1 MKAERKGWGS
11 GAALRRGVW
20 MSVLLPS
27 LPDRRL
33 ALVRVT
39 TAVAKH
45 HDQKQHLGRT
55 GYLAHTSTL

>member
-45 HDQKQHLGRT
+45 HDQKQHGKERVDF
-55 GYLAHTSTL
+55 S